1 MAEDFSACLSQ
12 ALKVL
17 KENWGEIQ
25 PSTCLICGSGWGEVV
40 QNLSPMSFIP
50 YENLLGIGKTTVQ
63 GHSGKLWLIKPS
75 GHKVLVFQGRRHWYE
90 GDGWS
95 PVIFPSLL
103 AHEVGARN
111 LLLTNAAGGIRNDL
125 VTGDLMVVADH
136 LNFIGSNPLIGTVPH
151 PSITRFPDQSEIYD
165 LSVRKKI
172 HEAGK
177 KLGLDLK
184 EGTYIGLSGPAFE
197 TPAEI
202 RAFSQLGA
210 DAVGMSTVPEA
221 MVANALGLRVGAV
234 SCISNL
240 AAGLSEIPLSHE
252 EVEETSKEVLP
263 KMSELLAHLLPKL
276 AE

>member
-17 KENWGEIQ
+17 KENWGEIE
-25 PSTCLICGSGWGEVV
+25 PSTCLICGSGWGEIV
-40 QNLSPMSFIP
+40 QNLSPVSFIP

-63 GHSGKLWLIKPS
+63 GHSGKLWLTKPG

-95 PVIFPSLL
+95 PVIFPALL

-125 VTGDLMVVADH
+125 VAGDLMVVADH

-165 LSVRKKI
+165 LSFRKKI
-172 HEAGK
+172 HETGK

-240 AAGLSEIPLSHE
+240 AAGLSGIPLSHE
-252 EVEETSKEVLP
+252 EVEETSRGVLP
-263 KMSELLAHLLPKL
+263 RMSELLIHLLPIL
-276 AE
+276 AD

>member
-1 MAEDFSACLSQ
+1 MAEGFSACLSQ
-12 ALKVL
+12 ALLVL

-25 PSTCLICGSGWGEVV
+25 PSTCLICGSGWGEIV
-40 QNLSPMSFIP
+40 QNLSPVSSIP
-50 YENLLGIGKTTVQ
+50 YENLLGIGKTTIE
-63 GHSGKLWLIKPS
+63 GHSGKLWLTKPA

-90 GDGWS
+90 GDGWA
-95 PVIFPSLL
+95 PVIFPALL
-103 AHEVGARN
+103 AHEVGARS

-125 VTGDLMVVADH
+125 NAGDFMVVTDH
-136 LNFIGSNPLIGTVPH
+136 INFMGSNPLIGTVPH
-151 PSITRFPDQSEIYD
+151 PSITRFPDQSVVYD

-177 KLGLDLK
+177 KLGIDLK
-184 EGTYIGLSGPAFE
+184 EGTYIGFSGPAFE

-202 RAFSQLGA
+202 RAFSRLGA

-240 AAGLSEIPLSHE
+240 AAGLSGIPLSHE
-252 EVEETSKEVLP
+252 EVEETSKKVLP
-263 KMSELLAHLLPKL
+263 KMSELLTHLLPIL
-276 AE
+276 AD